1 MSTADEVQ
9 QKLDDVW
16 KKVLPLMLRRLEVIE
31 RVHKALAEGQ
41 LSESLREE
49 GVYEAHKL
57 AGSLGVFG
65 IEEGSELASQV
76 EQILSGS
83 TALDSNRLSELETY
97 IKTLKSKIISK

>member
-1 MSTADEVQ
+1 MSTADEVR
-9 QKLDDVW
+9 QKLDAVW
-16 KKVLPLMLRRLEVIE
+16 QKTLPLMQRRLEVIE
-31 RVHKALAEGQ
+31 RAHQALAQGK
-41 LSESLREE
+41 LSDGLREE

-65 IEEGSELASQV
+65 IEDGSELASQV

-97 IKTLKSKIISK
+97 IKTLKAKILSR